1 MGWSF
6 TGAGL
11 NADRTPALELSRA
24 RIFTQQKV
32 HPKFTNL
39 FLQIYNSLLKYRIT
53 YFNLN

>member
-11 NADRTPALELSRA
+11 NADIAPALELSRA

-39 FLQIYNSLLKYRIT
+39 FSQIYNSLLKYRIT
-53 YFNLN
+53 YFYLN